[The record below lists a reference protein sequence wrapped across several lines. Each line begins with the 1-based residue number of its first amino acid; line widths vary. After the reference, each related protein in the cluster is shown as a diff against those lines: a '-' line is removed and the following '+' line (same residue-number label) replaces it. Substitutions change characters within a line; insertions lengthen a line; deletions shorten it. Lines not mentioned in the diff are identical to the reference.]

1 MSDEHAAGRRPPGE
15 GLGDDSKSEPA
26 PDPFYASPPT
36 GARLRWSI
44 TWHVV
49 APLALAALFIASGM
63 AQGHTLGVVIGLVV
77 LAVFTPLQWIRLR
90 PIIRELRSRR
100 QGNVPAAPGS
110 SWIPKGNAALWYVGT
125 LTTVVA
131 GGTLLASSWASRT
144 GQMAAT
150 PPSPWAYSASS
161 PAASASGCLRRC

>member
-49 APLALAALFIASGM
+49 APLALAALFVASGM

-90 PIIRELRSRR
+90 PVIRELRSRR
-100 QGNVPAAPGS
+100 QGNAPLLQ
-110 SWIPKGNAALWYVGT
+110 ALRGYPRGT
-125 LTTVVA
+125 RHS
-131 GGTLLASSWASRT
+131 GTSVL
-144 GQMAAT
+144 
-150 PPSPWAYSASS
+150 
-161 PAASASGCLRRC
+161 